1 MRGFTSCL
9 LLTIM
14 LSSCFNKRLEV
25 ASTDFYS
32 TELFRDVQQSRIFP
46 DSKTFV
52 DCVPKR
58 AIGEI
63 LRDYHEMKSDKSFDL
78 AKFVRNNFSLPER
91 PKTNFKSDSVSTM
104 EEHIT
109 KLWPVLTRKA
119 DDFQPN
125 ASLIPLPDQYI
136 VPGGRFSEIYYWD
149 SYFTM
154 LGLRAQKRYDL
165 ISDMVG
171 NFAFLIDSLGF
182 IPNGNRNYYL
192 SRSQPPFF
200 SLMVRLLAED
210 DSTALVKYLPIM
222 RKEYDFWMNGAG
234 NLREPGAAYGHVVG
248 GPDGTILNRY
258 FDNRPEP
265 RPEAYK
271 EDVHVAELSK
281 RDPIEVYTDIRSAAE
296 SGWDFS
302 SRWFAN
308 GKDLTTIQTT
318 QIIPVDLNCLMYH
331 MEQMIY
337 EGLTKTGQKDEAEK
351 VRKSADARRRA
362 ILTYCWDAEAGY
374 FFDFNFK
381 TGERTK
387 IKSLAGVFPLFF
399 GIVSQDVADKVA
411 VTIERD
417 FLKPGGLVTSLNE
430 TGQQWDSPNGWAPL
444 QWVTYRGLRNYNQDI
459 LAEAIKSRWVKQN
472 RRVFRATG
480 KMMEKYN
487 VLDTSLVAGGGEYPN
502 QDGFGW
508 TNGVA
513 LAFINERKI
522 VPK

>member
-1 MRGFTSCL
+1 ML
-9 LLTIM
+9 LFIF
-14 LSSCFNKRLEV
+14 SGCFRKSLEV
-25 ASTDFYS
+25 TSTDFYS
-32 TELFRDVQQSRIFP
+32 TDLFREVQQERVFP

-58 AIGEI
+58 NIGEI
-63 LRDYHEMKSDKSFDL
+63 LRDYNEVKYQKSFSLKD
-78 AKFVRNNFSLPER
+78 FIHDNFELPDR
-91 PKTNFKSDSVSTM
+91 PKTNFKSDSLASM

-109 KLWPVLTRKA
+109 RLWPVLTRKA
-119 DDFQPN
+119 DVYHAN
-125 ASLIPLPDQYI
+125 ASLIPMPDQYI

-165 ISDMVG
+165 IGDMVG
-171 NFAFLIDSLGF
+171 NFAFMIDSLGF

-200 SLMVRLLAED
+200 SLMVKLLSED
-210 DSTALVKYLPIM
+210 DSTAIARYLPMM

-234 NLREPGAAYGHVVG
+234 NLALPGSAYSHVVSM
-248 GPDGTILNRY
+248 PDGTILNRY

-271 EDVHVAELSK
+271 EDVHVARESK
-281 RDPIEVYTDIRSAAE
+281 RDAIEVYTDIRSAAE

-302 SRWFAN
+302 SRWFSN
-308 GKDLTTIQTT
+308 GKDMSTIQTT

-337 EGLTKTGQKDEAEK
+337 QGLVANGEKDEAEK
-351 VRKSADARRRA
+351 VKKSADARRA
-362 ILTYCWDAEAGY
+362 ALLKFCWDADSGY
-374 FFDFNFK
+374 FYDYNFK
-381 TGERTK
+381 TGQRMK
-387 IKSLAGVFPLFF
+387 VKSLAGAFPLFF
-399 GIVSQDVADKVA
+399 NLVTPDMAGNVAA
-411 VTIERD
+411 TIEKD
-417 FLKPGGLVTSLNE
+417 FLKPGGLVTSLNT

-444 QWVTYRGLRNYNQDI
+444 QWIAYKGLRNYGKDV
-459 LAEAIKSRWVKQN
+459 LAEEVKSRWVKQN

-487 VLDTSLVAGGGEYPN
+487 VLDTTLVAGGGEYPN

-513 LAFINERKI
+513 LAFIHESKI

>member
-1 MRGFTSCL
+1 
-9 LLTIM
+9 M
-14 LSSCFNKRLEV
+14 LSSCFRKNLEV

-32 TELFRDVQQSRIFP
+32 TELFRDVQQARVFP

-63 LRDYHEMKSDKSFDL
+63 LRDYHERKASKTFDL
-78 AKFVRNNFSLPER
+78 SAFVKENFDLPDR
-91 PKTNFKSDSVSTM
+91 PKTNFQSDTLGSM
-104 EEHIT
+104 EDHIT

-119 DDFQPN
+119 DEYHAN
-125 ASLIPLPDQYI
+125 ASLIPLPDQYV

-165 ISDMVG
+165 IGDMVG

-200 SLMVRLLAED
+200 SLMVRLLSED
-210 DSTALVKYLPIM
+210 DTTAIVKYLPIM

-234 NLREPGAAYGHVVG
+234 NLRQPGDAYGHVVNM
-248 GPDGTILNRY
+248 PDGTILNRY
-258 FDNRPEP
+258 FDSRPEP

-271 EDVHVAELSK
+271 EDVHVAEQSK
-281 RDPIEVYTDIRSAAE
+281 RDPIDVYTDIRSAAE

-318 QIIPVDLNCLMYH
+318 KIIPVDLNCLIYH

-337 EGLTKTGQKDEAEK
+337 EGLRKTGDMEEAERI
-351 VRKSADARRRA
+351 RKSADARRRA
-362 ILTYCWDAEAGY
+362 ILTFCWDAEAGY
-374 FFDFNFK
+374 FFDYNFK

-399 GIVSQDVADKVA
+399 RIASDDVAAKVA
-411 VTIERD
+411 QTLERD
-417 FLKPGGLVTSLNE
+417 FLKPGGLVTTLNE
-430 TGQQWDSPNGWAPL
+430 TGQQWDAPNGWAPL
-444 QWVTYRGLRNYNQDI
+444 QWVSYKGLKNYNQDI
-459 LAEAIKSRWVKQN
+459 LAETIKSRWVKQN

-487 VLDTSLVAGGGEYPN
+487 VLDTTLVAGGGEYPN

-508 TNGVA
+508 SNGVA
-513 LAFINERKI
+513 LAFIHEAKIDRK
-522 VPK
+522 

>member
-1 MRGFTSCL
+1 MRNNFLLIFCAVFLGSC
-9 LLTIM
+9 TM
-14 LSSCFNKRLEV
+14 NEV
-25 ASTDFYS
+25 QKLPVDFYS
-32 TELFRDVQQSRIFP
+32 TELFRDVQQKRVFP

-52 DCVPKR
+52 DCTPKR
-58 AIGEI
+58 SIGEI
-63 LRDYHEMKSDKSFDL
+63 LQDYHNQKNEKSFNL
-78 AKFVRNNFSLPER
+78 NAFVQRNFELPDR
-91 PKTNFKSDSVSTM
+91 PVSHFKSDSLLPM
-104 EEHIT
+104 EDHIS

-119 DDFQPN
+119 DAFHAN
-125 ASLIPLPDQYI
+125 ASLIPLPDQYV

-165 ISDMVG
+165 IDDMVG

-200 SLMVRLLAED
+200 SLMVRILAEE
-210 DSTALVKYLPIM
+210 DSTMLVKYLPAL

-234 NLREPGAAYGHVVG
+234 NLLKPGDSYAHAVNM
-248 GPDGTILNRY
+248 PDGTILNRY
-258 FDNRPEP
+258 YDNRPEP

-271 EDVHVAELSK
+271 EDVHLATQSK
-281 RDPIEVYTDIRSAAE
+281 RDPIELYSDIRAAAE

-308 GKDLTTIQTT
+308 GKDLATIQTT
-318 QIIPVDLNCLMYH
+318 HIVPVDLNCLMYH
-331 MEQMIY
+331 LEQMIY
-337 EGLTKTGQKDEAEK
+337 KGLIMKGQTLEASK
-351 VRKSADARRRA
+351 IQKQADARRRA
-362 ILTYCWDAEAGY
+362 ILTFCWDPGKGY

-381 TGERTK
+381 TGKRSEV
-387 IKSLAGVFPLFF
+387 KSLAGVFPLFF
-399 GIVSQDVADKVA
+399 NLAGPAEAAKVNE
-411 VTIERD
+411 TLKTE
-417 FLKPGGLVTSLNE
+417 FLKPGGLATTLNS

-444 QWVTYRGLRNYNQDI
+444 QWIAFQGLRNYNQDV
-459 LAEAIKSRWVKQN
+459 LAEEIKSRWLKTN
-472 RRVFRATG
+472 RRVYRATG

-487 VLDTSLVAGGGEYPN
+487 VLDTTLIAGGGEYPN

-513 LAFINERKI
+513 LAFIHDSKI
-522 VPK
+522 VRK